1 MVGKAA
7 GVGADMPITSK
18 QLAADILKILED
30 VVADYPEDER
40 EEAKVAILNA
50 FSSEM
55 FVMPMKMGDDA

>member
-1 MVGKAA
+1 MNK
-7 GVGADMPITSK
+7 PITSK

-50 FSSEM
+50 FSGQM
-55 FVMPMKMGDDA
+55 FAMPMRMGDGA